1 MKEILSFLLVFCGF
15 NSVISQETHQDTI
28 SPKQLK
34 EIIVIG
40 KKTQVFEK
48 QTKSLSTV
56 DEYLQKSSRVGM
68 IKRGAYAWEPIIN
81 SMPTERTLV
90 TIDGMRIFG
99 ACTDKMDP
107 VTSYVE
113 VSNLSEATICS
124 GQEGACFGT
133 TIGGSIDLKRM
144 KNTFRDTT
152 WNFNLNT

>member
-68 IKRGAYAWEPIIN
+68 IKRGAYAW
-81 SMPTERTLV
+81 
-90 TIDGMRIFG
+90 
-99 ACTDKMDP
+99 
-107 VTSYVE
+107 
-113 VSNLSEATICS
+113 
-124 GQEGACFGT
+124 
-133 TIGGSIDLKRM
+133 
-144 KNTFRDTT
+144 
-152 WNFNLNT
+152 